1 MNRPMI
7 AALFMALLLVIYL
20 AFTVNYAWI
29 LIRDASPLANAMG
42 YALAILPVLGAWG
55 LAAELVFARRSA
67 RLTTEL
73 EKRGLLPGE
82 ELPSLTSGRPNREAA
97 EAAFP
102 QFKKD
107 TEDNPGSWESWLRLG
122 LAYDACGDRRRARWA
137 VRKAIALKRSR

>member
-29 LIRDASPLANAMG
+29 LVRDASPLANAMG
-42 YALAILPVLGAWG
+42 YALAVLPVLGAWG

-97 EAAFP
+97 EATFP

-107 TEDNPGSWESWLRLG
+107 TEDNPESWESWLRLG

-137 VRKAIALKRSR
+137 VRKAIGLKKSS

>member
-20 AFTVNYAWI
+20 AFTANYAWI

-42 YALAILPVLGAWG
+42 YALAVLPILGAWG
-55 LAAELVFARRSA
+55 LTVELIFARRSA
-67 RLTTEL
+67 ALTREL
-73 EKRGLLPGE
+73 ERLGLMPGE
-82 ELPSLTSGRPNREAA
+82 ELPSLISGRPNRDAA

-107 TEDNPGSWESWLRLG
+107 AEDNPKSWQSWLRLG

-137 VRKAIALKRSR
+137 VRRAISLSRVT

>member
-73 EKRGLLPGE
+73 ETRGLLPGE
-82 ELPSLTSGRPNREAA
+82 ELPSLTSGRVGGPH
-97 EAAFP
+97 
-102 QFKKD
+102 
-107 TEDNPGSWESWLRLG
+107 
-122 LAYDACGDRRRARWA
+122 RRRKRVPGEARTPTT
-137 VRKAIALKRSR
+137 RGYLRCRS

>member
-20 AFTVNYAWI
+20 AFTANYAWI
-29 LIRDASPLANAMG
+29 LIRDDAVVVNAMG

-55 LAAELVFARRSA
+55 LIAELLFARRSA
-67 RLTTEL
+67 ALTREL
-73 EKRGLLPGE
+73 ERSGLLPGS
-82 ELPSLTSGRPNREAA
+82 ELPALTSGRPDRAAA

-102 QFKKD
+102 GFQREV
-107 TEDNPGSWESWLRLG
+107 EDNPDSWQSWLRLG

-137 VRKAIALKRSR
+137 VRRAIALSRNR